1 MVPSAKTRGR
11 GHKVKYSRF
20 HLNIRKHFLTLMV
33 TKHWNRLHREVVE
46 SPSLK
51 IFKSHPDMGLDKPL

>member
-1 MVPSAKTRGR
+1 MVPSAKTRGHE
-11 GHKVKYSRF
+11 HKVKYSRF

-51 IFKSHPDMGLDKPL
+51 IFKSHPDMGLDKLL